1 MHETITHTLKHSELS
16 EALVQ
21 QMCELSTHTAIFHH
35 FVGERLG
42 LNPTDHKCLDII
54 IRGGKPIT
62 AGHLAEETAL
72 TTAVVTGV
80 MDRLEEAGFLRGE
93 SDTNNR

>member
-1 MHETITHTLKHSELS
+1 MHETITHTLEHSELS
-16 EALVQ
+16 ETLVQ
-21 QMCELSTHTAIFHH
+21 QIRELSAHTVIFHH

-62 AGHLAEETAL
+62 AGHLAEETDL
-72 TTAVVTGV
+72 TIGVVTGV
-80 MDRLEEAGFLRGE
+80 MDRLEEAGFLRRE
-93 SDTNNR
+93 RHE